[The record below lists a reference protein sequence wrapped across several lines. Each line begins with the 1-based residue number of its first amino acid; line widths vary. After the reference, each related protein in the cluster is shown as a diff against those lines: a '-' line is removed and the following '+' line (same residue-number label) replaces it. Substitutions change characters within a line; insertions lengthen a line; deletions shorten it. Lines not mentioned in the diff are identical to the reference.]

1 MTNLTNSVT
10 INGFVEHRFVINLVV
25 FRHTAIN
32 NMEVE
37 WSTASR
43 SSTLNKPAENPAEV
57 EGRQRGLH
65 SILRRLWPFRPTN
78 GREIG
83 SATIQVRKACAFYQ
97 CRYHTGTNWGIWT
110 GASNQPWPRSN
121 SDMVYT
127 PVLHNHSSP
136 YRNHILHDPAAM
148 K

>member
-43 SSTLNKPAENPAEV
+43 RSTLNKPAENPAEV

-65 SILRRLWPFRPTN
+65 SILRRL
-78 GREIG
+78 
-83 SATIQVRKACAFYQ
+83 
-97 CRYHTGTNWGIWT
+97 
-110 GASNQPWPRSN
+110 
-121 SDMVYT
+121 
-127 PVLHNHSSP
+127 
-136 YRNHILHDPAAM
+136 
-148 K
+148 